1 LSAASSPRFDRA
13 ALEEFSA
20 AVFRAAGFGE
30 EAAKVTA
37 NLLVEADAMGHD
49 THGMAQ
55 APVYLQAL
63 ADGFMIPDSAP
74 DVIRDKGAVLT
85 WDGRYQ
91 PGLWLIWSAIQA
103 ALGRVETYGTAS
115 VAIRR
120 SHHIGCL
127 AAFLPLITER
137 GYMGLLYSSDPA
149 IKAVAPFGSVEQ
161 IYTPNPIACGIPTQ
175 GDPILIDVSASGT
188 TIGLSMRAI
197 AAGQPLA
204 GEWLVDADGNPSAD
218 PALLQQDPPG
228 ALLPL
233 GGADRGHKGFG
244 LGLMVEALTSGLG
257 GFGRLQGPAHQGASV
272 FLQVL
277 DPDAFGGGDEF
288 RAETQH
294 LVDLCHGS
302 KVPAGKPAV
311 RLPGERGLAL
321 KRDAAANGVALHPT
335 ILPALLPWATQY
347 GVTSPSPRG

>member
-1 LSAASSPRFDRA
+1 MQRFDRA
-13 ALEEFSA
+13 ALEDFGA
-20 AVFRAAGFGE
+20 AVFRAAGLGG
-30 EAAKVTA
+30 EAAEVTSR
-37 NLLVEADAMGHD
+37 LLVEADAMGHD
-49 THGMAQ
+49 THGLAQ

-63 ADGFMIPDSAP
+63 ADGFMIADSAP

-91 PGLWLIWSAIQA
+91 PGLWLTWLAIQA
-103 ALGRVETYGTAS
+103 AMERAETYGMAS

-127 AAFLPLITER
+127 AAFLPLMTER
-137 GYMGLLYSSDPA
+137 GFMGLLYSSDPA

-161 IYTPNPIACGIPTQ
+161 VYTPNPIACGIPTG
-175 GDPILIDVSASGT
+175 GDPILIDISASGT

-197 AAGQPLA
+197 AAGQPLG
-204 GEWLVDADGNPSAD
+204 GEWLVDGQGNASND
-218 PALLQQDPPG
+218 PAVLQTDPPG

-257 GFGRLQGPAHQGASV
+257 GFGRLQGPTHQGASV
-272 FLQVL
+272 FLQVM
-277 DPDAFGGGDEF
+277 DPDAFGGGDAF
-288 RAETQH
+288 RAEMQH
-294 LVDLCHGS
+294 LADACRNAT
-302 KVPAGKPAV
+302 VPPGKPAV

-321 KRDAAANGVALHPT
+321 KRQAAADGVPLHPT
-335 ILPALLPWATQY
+335 IIPALTPWAERY
-347 GVTSPSPRG
+347 GVTLPTPRG